1 MISSSLLFLLWAV
14 TTVAAQGNSNGNGN
28 GNGPPAFV
36 ELPIQVQEKFATDN
50 LLKKSFKDYKLQKVK
65 VAGNSLKIQTTLC
78 TGGNAVRNIFIP
90 LGNLKRTTVMGSTE
104 CHMDGVPVPCPQTQT
119 FVAYDGDAQI
129 TLKKNNA
136 DNVESIQVVIPG
148 CGVDTFMEVTPD
160 YVTSIPAE
168 AYDPDEL
175 AKHVYGDADA
185 LMQDIQGTRNL
196 RTRIIPESTTTV
208 TNSGRSL
215 QACPTKKI
223 KLALAFDSSYCSNKG
238 GYNQAKAALE
248 TTVAGVAALYEAWTC
263 FTFEV
268 GYLDGYCD
276 AASDPYK
283 AGVDLNLSGCG
294 NDGMLQYFKNYW
306 DTNMAHVDRD
316 MAHFAGGT
324 GLECNPPDAEG
335 TVYCIIGCAW
345 QKVMCNI
352 YDSGIHSYGVNYMT
366 YSTNQVLM
374 TVLLAHEMG
383 HTAGTYNYCTTT
395 VCHDCSSFCEELS
408 PIKVF
413 LILFLS
419 FIVFRT
425 SQAAITTQQGI
436 RGV

>member
-175 AKHVYGDADA
+175 AKYVYGDADA
-185 LMQDIQGTRNL
+185 LIQDIQGTRNL
-196 RTRIIPESTTTV
+196 RTRFIPESITV
-208 TNSGRSL
+208 TNTRSL
-215 QACPTKKI
+215 QECLPKKLI
-223 KLALAFDSSYCSNKG
+223 KLALAFDSSYCSKKG

-248 TTVAGVAALYEAWTC
+248 TTVAGVAAFYEASTC
-263 FTFEV
+263 FTVEV

-294 NDGMLQYFKNYW
+294 NDGMLQYFRNYW
-306 DTNMAHVDRD
+306 NTNMAGVDRD
-316 MAHFAGGT
+316 LAILRAGRVWNA
-324 GLECNPPDAEG
+324 NPPMPRVKFCVPLDALG
-335 TVYCIIGCAW
+335 SGSCATFTLPPL
-345 QKVMCNI
+345 I
-352 YDSGIHSYGVNYMT
+352 RT
-366 YSTNQVLM
+366 AST
-374 TVLLAHEMG
+374 T
-383 HTAGTYNYCTTT
+383 
-395 VCHDCSSFCEELS
+395 
-408 PIKVF
+408 
-413 LILFLS
+413 
-419 FIVFRT
+419 
-425 SQAAITTQQGI
+425 
-436 RGV
+436 